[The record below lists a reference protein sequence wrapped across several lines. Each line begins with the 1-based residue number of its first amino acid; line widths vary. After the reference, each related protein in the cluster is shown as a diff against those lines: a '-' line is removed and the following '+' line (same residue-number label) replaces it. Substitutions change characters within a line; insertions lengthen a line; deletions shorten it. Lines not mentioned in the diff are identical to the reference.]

1 MDVTQRIEQALEAAI
16 KRAEVPESP
25 PKLAAA
31 MRYSVFPG
39 GARIRPRLCLAVAH
53 ACGDDR
59 PQISDAAAV
68 AIELMHCGSLVH
80 DDLPAFDNAETRR
93 GKASVHSAY
102 GECEAILTGDA
113 LIVLAFE
120 VLALGA
126 VSVPERLSGLILNLS
141 KFSGMSHGII
151 AGQAWECEP
160 SIIALDAYHRA
171 KTGSLFAAA
180 TASGAIAAGYAP
192 EPWVILGQRIGEA
205 YQVADDIQDMLA
217 DPAAWGKPCGQDDL
231 LGRPNALR
239 ELGLDGAVAR
249 LKTLLEVAIESIP
262 ACPGSAELRKAI
274 LAQSSR
280 FLPEGLARRAA

>member
-1 MDVTQRIEQALEAAI
+1 MDVTQRIEQALEAAL

-31 MRYSVFPG
+31 IRYAVFPG
-39 GARIRPRLCLAVAH
+39 GARIRPRLCLAVAQ
-53 ACGDDR
+53 ACGDDQ

-80 DDLPAFDNAETRR
+80 DDLPAFDNAATRR
-93 GKASVHSAY
+93 GKPSVHAAH
-102 GECEAILTGDA
+102 GQCEAILVGDA
-113 LIVLAFE
+113 LIVQAFE
-120 VLALGA
+120 VLAVAALA
-126 VSVPERLSGLILNLS
+126 RPERLSGLILNLS
-141 KFSGMSHGII
+141 RFSWMSHGII

-160 SIIALDAYHRA
+160 AIALDAYHRQ

-180 TASGAIAAGYAP
+180 TASGAIAAGYEP
-192 EPWVILGQRIGEA
+192 QPWVILGERIGEA

-217 DPAAWGKPCGQDDL
+217 DPEAWGKPCGQDAR

-249 LKTLLEVAIESIP
+249 LKDLLKNAIDSIP
-262 ACPGSAELRKAI
+262 ACPGAAELRNTI

-280 FLPEGLARRAA
+280 FLPEELARRAA